1 MDINSIK
8 QNLRNFA
15 DERDWD
21 QFHTPKNLSMAL
33 VKEASELMELFQWL
47 TPDESQVKNLS
58 ADTVTLAEQELAD
71 VLIFTIRLSDKLE
84 IDLDTAVAAK
94 MQLNRDKYPVNLAKS
109 NATKYS
115 RR

>member
-94 MQLNRDKYPVNLAKS
+94 MQLNRDKYPVDLAKS

>member
-8 QNLRNFA
+8 QNLSDFA

-33 VKEASELMELFQWL
+33 TKEASELMELFQWL
-47 TPDESQVKNLS
+47 TPDESQVKNLP
-58 ADTVTLAEQELAD
+58 ADTIKLAEQELAD

-94 MQLNRDKYPVNLAKS
+94 MQLNRDKYPVDLAKS

>member
-8 QNLRNFA
+8 QNLRDFA

-33 VKEASELMELFQWL
+33 TKEASELMELFQWL
-47 TPDESQVKNLS
+47 TPDESQVQNLS
-58 ADTVTLAEQELAD
+58 ADTIKLAEQELAD

-84 IDLDTAVAAK
+84 IDLDKAVASK
-94 MQLNRDKYPVNLAKS
+94 MQLNRDKYPVDLAKS